1 VRALGVLVG
10 LLVRVW
16 IATWRVRV
24 TEHPALRGA
33 AAEGARILAFFHGT
47 QLAFHVVRRARPTA
61 VLVSHSR
68 DGELQAAALGLL
80 GFRVARG
87 SSSRGGARG
96 LASLLRILRTE
107 AADAAFAVDGPRG
120 PYGRAKPGALL
131 AARRTG
137 ALLVPA
143 GCASSRVH
151 VLERA
156 WDRFQ
161 IPWPFARVQI
171 VLGAPVDPG
180 SPSAAS
186 ELEASIEACNRDAG
200 EALRPPRNG
209 LEAVRS

>member
-1 VRALGVLVG
+1 MHALGFVLGWLVRA
-10 LLVRVW
+10 W

-24 TEHPALRGA
+24 IEHPALQGS
-33 AAEGARILAFFHGT
+33 AAERARILAFFHGT
-47 QLAFHVVRRARPTA
+47 QLAFHVVRRPRPTV

-68 DGELQAAALGLL
+68 DGELQAGALHSL
-80 GFRVARG
+80 GFRIARG

-96 LASLLRILRTE
+96 LASLVRVLRTE

-120 PYGRAKPGALL
+120 PQGRAKPGVLL
-131 AARRTG
+131 AARRSE

-143 GCASSRVH
+143 GCASSHAH

-171 VLGAPVDPG
+171 VLGAPVDPQ
-180 SPSAAS
+180 SDSAAAQ
-186 ELEASIEACNRDAG
+186 LEAAIDACNRDAAD
-200 EALRPPRNG
+200 ALQAPRRGAVVVRP
-209 LEAVRS
+209 

>member
-1 VRALGVLVG
+1 MRALGFFLG

-16 IATWRVRV
+16 IATWRVRII
-24 TEHPALRGA
+24 EHPSLGGA
-33 AAEGARILAFFHGT
+33 AAARPRVVAFFHGT
-47 QLAFHVVRRARPTA
+47 QLAFHVIRRRPTA

-68 DGELQAAALGLL
+68 DGELQAGALRSL

-96 LASLLRILRTE
+96 LAALLRFLRNGGT
-107 AADAAFAVDGPRG
+107 DAAFAVDGPRG
-120 PYGRAKPGALL
+120 PYGRAKPGVLL
-131 AARRTG
+131 AARRSG

-151 VLERA
+151 VLGRA

-171 VLGAPVDPG
+171 VLGAPVDPAAA
-180 SPSAAS
+180 SAAVQ
-186 ELEASIEACNRDAG
+186 LEAAIEACNRDA
-200 EALRPPRNG
+200 AN
-209 LEAVRS
+209 AVRGSRRGLLVARP

>member
-1 VRALGVLVG
+1 MRVLGFVLG
-10 LLVRVW
+10 LVVRVW
-16 IATWRVRV
+16 MATWRVRV
-24 TEHPALRGA
+24 TEHASLVA
-33 AAEGARILAFFHGT
+33 AGEGARILAFFHGT
-47 QLAFHVVRRARPTA
+47 QLAFHLVRRDRPTA

-68 DGELQAAALGLL
+68 DGELQAAALRCL

-107 AADAAFAVDGPRG
+107 AADGAFAVDGPRG
-120 PYGRAKPGALL
+120 PYGRAKPGAVL

-171 VLGAPVDPG
+171 VLGAPVDPCSDG
-180 SPSAAS
+180 ATA
-186 ELEASIEACNRDAG
+186 ELEASIEACNRAARDAVQTSRG
-200 EALRPPRNG
+200 G
-209 LEAVRS
+209 LLTVGS